1 MLRVRQPRHL
11 LENRSSALFRSVRPG
26 HNNIP
31 FAVVVQNAHEPGV
44 AAHLTVLHQ
53 IAADVIL
60 EIQLEL
66 FTAVGALDEE

>member
-53 IAADVIL
+53 IAANVSL
-60 EIQLEL
+60 EIQLD
-66 FTAVGALDEE
+66 FFAAVRAPDQE